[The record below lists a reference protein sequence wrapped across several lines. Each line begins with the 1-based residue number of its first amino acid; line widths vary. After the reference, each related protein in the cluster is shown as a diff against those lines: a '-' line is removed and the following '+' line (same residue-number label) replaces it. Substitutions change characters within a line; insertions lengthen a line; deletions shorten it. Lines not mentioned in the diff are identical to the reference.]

1 MKVMDVYGI
10 YPETGIHCVHPL
22 AVSTRL
28 TNKNRFPASCCL
40 LFAFCFLLF
49 GFWFLLFAFWV
60 FRFFGFSVL
69 FHHSHAEL
77 VVAENPI

>member
-1 MKVMDVYGI
+1 MKVMGVYGI

-28 TNKNRFPASCCL
+28 TNKKSVSCFL

-49 GFWFLLFAFWV
+49 SFCFLLFAFWV

-77 VVAENPI
+77 VVEENPI